1 MVDYKNTVISI
12 INNEGKEES
21 LCSSKEDE
29 KHISAYNRF
38 VNKFSMDKYNILKYL
53 GNIENKGKITGFDI
67 SKQIS
72 GEGNIVFFHTDVH
85 NSFLNIR
92 NASVMVPENLTIKQQ
107 RQLEL
112 LMNKFSDDNFNVYFG
127 VAQKKKRK
135 SKVIYRRVDYKT
147 YKKEIIKKSGQRR
160 NI

>member
-1 MVDYKNTVISI
+1 M
-12 INNEGKEES
+12 
-21 LCSSKEDE
+21 
-29 KHISAYNRF
+29 
-38 VNKFSMDKYNILKYL
+38 
-53 GNIENKGKITGFDI
+53 
-67 SKQIS
+67 
-72 GEGNIVFFHTDVH
+72 
-85 NSFLNIR
+85 NIR

-112 LMNKFSDDNFNVYFG
+112 LMNKLSDDNFNVYFG